1 LTSAAA
7 LLAATLAALRADTEL
22 TATLGPRIWDCAP
35 RDAAFPHLVVKD
47 LVTRDRSGEAA
58 PLEEIRL
65 SLRILSRS
73 GSRAEVLTLAARAE
87 AVMLALPPALDPA
100 NSGAR
105 LVLLRRDTAETR
117 LLDDRRTT
125 EALLRF
131 VALVEREG

>member
-1 LTSAAA
+1 MTSAAA

-22 TATLGPRIWDCAP
+22 MATLGPRIWDCAP

-87 AVMLALPPALDPA
+87 AVMLALSPALT
-100 NSGAR
+100 GAR
-105 LVLLRRDTAETR
+105 LVLLRREASETR

-131 VALVEREG
+131 VALVEPQG

>member
-1 LTSAAA
+1 MTPAAA
-7 LLAATLAALRADTEL
+7 LLAAALAALRADPEL

-47 LVTRDRSGEAA
+47 LVARDRSGVAA
-58 PLEEIRL
+58 PLEEVRF

-73 GSRAEVLTLAARAE
+73 GGRAEALALAARAE
-87 AVMLALPPALDPA
+87 TVVLALSPALPD
-100 NSGAR
+100 AR
-105 LVLLRRDTAETR
+105 LVLIRRDTTDCR

-131 VALVEREG
+131 VALVEPAG